1 MEAAAESFG
10 WRQGTFAELL
20 RWNRKQANEAVIEA
34 DVFASAL
41 VEFLEENDGNWRGS
55 TTELRESLT
64 ARAADKVARS
74 QSWPLTTAATTAA
87 LNRVKDALESVGFT
101 FERGREGPKN
111 DKRFLQFTRLDDGP
125 RSS

>member
-87 LNRVKDALESVGFT
+87 LNRVKDALESVGS
-101 FERGREGPKN
+101 
-111 DKRFLQFTRLDDGP
+111 
-125 RSS
+125 RSSAAVRAQKTTSGFFNSPG

>member
-1 MEAAAESFG
+1 MSALPIHPSCEEYQNIDVIYDSISF
-10 WRQGTFAELL
+10 E
-20 RWNRKQANEAVIEA
+20 VIEA

-87 LNRVKDALESVGFT
+87 LNRVKDALESVGS
-101 FERGREGPKN
+101 
-111 DKRFLQFTRLDDGP
+111 
-125 RSS
+125 RSSAAVRAQKTTSGFFNSPG